1 MTSTP
6 YFLTNPY
13 AGAPIRR
20 SVLLQAWL
28 PVFLFSL
35 VFAAE
40 STSYLGSNHTSQP
53 LHNLLHSFL
62 GASFLG
68 ASIDRNWGFTHHVL
82 RKIGHFTGYG
92 MLSLVCFRGFR
103 LTLCNTASWLRR
115 SLAAHALAV
124 LVTIVVAS
132 ADEIHQ
138 TFLPNRTGSF
148 SDVLLDTAGAV
159 GFQLVLLMAIG
170 LGGRVSW
177 NRWLLKSKRS
187 MRPLQSAI
195 LPGL

>member
-1 MTSTP
+1 MSSAP

-28 PVFLFSL
+28 PVFLFSC

-40 STSYLGSNHTSQP
+40 STSCLGSNHTSQP
-53 LHNLLHSFL
+53 LHNFLH
-62 GASFLG
+62 SFLG
-68 ASIDRNWGFTHHVL
+68 ASIDRNWGFTHHVI
-82 RKIGHFTGYG
+82 RKVGHFAGYG
-92 MLSLVCFRGFR
+92 TLSLVCFRGFR
-103 LTLCNTASWLRR
+103 LTLCNIVCRLRR
-115 SLAAHALAV
+115 SFAAHALAV
-124 LVTIVVAS
+124 LVTILVAS

-148 SDVLLDTAGAV
+148 SDVLLDTAGAAA
-159 GFQLVLLMAIG
+159 FQILLFMAMS

-177 NRWLLKSKRS
+177 NRWQLKSKHS
-187 MRPLQSAI
+187 MRLLQSAI
-195 LPGL
+195 LPSL

>member
-1 MTSTP
+1 MSSTP

-13 AGAPIRR
+13 AGASIRR

-35 VFAAE
+35 VFAVE
-40 STSYLGSNHTSQP
+40 STSFLGSNHTSQP
-53 LHNLLHSFL
+53 LHNFL
-62 GASFLG
+62 RSFLG

-92 MLSLVCFRGFR
+92 TLSLVCFRGFR
-103 LTLCNTASWLRR
+103 LTLYNTVYWLCR
-115 SLAAHALAV
+115 SLAAHVLAV
-124 LVTIVVAS
+124 LITILVAS

-148 SDVLLDTAGAV
+148 SDVLLDTAGAAT
-159 GFQLVLLMAIG
+159 FQILLFMAIG
-170 LGGRVSW
+170 LRGRVSW

-187 MRPLQSAI
+187 MLPLQSAI
-195 LPGL
+195 LPSL

>member
-1 MTSTP
+1 MSSAP

-40 STSYLGSNHTSQP
+40 STSYLGANHTSQP
-53 LHNLLHSFL
+53 LHNFLH
-62 GASFLG
+62 SFLG
-68 ASIDRNWGFTHHVL
+68 ASIDRNWGFTHHIL

-92 MLSLVCFRGFR
+92 ALSLVCFRGLR
-103 LTLCNTASWLRR
+103 LTLCNTMCWLRR
-115 SLAAHALAV
+115 SFAAHALAV
-124 LVTIVVAS
+124 LVTILVAS

-148 SDVLLDTAGAV
+148 SDVLLDTAGAAA
-159 GFQLVLLMAIG
+159 FQLLVFVAIG

-177 NRWLLKSKRS
+177 NRWLLKSKCS

-195 LPGL
+195 LPSL